1 MVNFYRTIKI
11 PSELISAV
19 VNIAEEPL
27 IVKEEKAGYSQSEL
41 VSGKKSLFDIIYN
54 LLTDIGG
61 ALGLV
66 LGLSVFN
73 IIECALHAS
82 RKTFRSAK

>member
-1 MVNFYRTIKI
+1 MTLTLIFNCPIKI

-41 VSGKKSLFDIIYN
+41 VSGKETLI
-54 LLTDIGG
+54 
-61 ALGLV
+61 
-66 LGLSVFN
+66 
-73 IIECALHAS
+73 
-82 RKTFRSAK
+82 

>member
-1 MVNFYRTIKI
+1 M

-41 VSGKKSLFDIIYN
+41 VSGKKKII
-54 LLTDIGG
+54 
-61 ALGLV
+61 
-66 LGLSVFN
+66 
-73 IIECALHAS
+73 
-82 RKTFRSAK
+82 